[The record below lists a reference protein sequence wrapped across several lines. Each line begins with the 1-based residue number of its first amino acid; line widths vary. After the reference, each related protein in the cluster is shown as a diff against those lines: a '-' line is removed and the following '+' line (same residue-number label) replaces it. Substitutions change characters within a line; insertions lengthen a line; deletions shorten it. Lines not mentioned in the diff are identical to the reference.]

1 VRTFAILA
9 VLAAAIAY
17 VAIRHLPEEAS
28 AHPARPVPAQASR
41 DGFVRGIAFEGEMLP
56 VAALR
61 AQLSV
66 RPGDALDREA
76 LFRDR
81 AALETYL
88 ASSGYLAAKVEP
100 AQVHVEVGGAV
111 YVTFA
116 IAQGPR
122 FHVRSVTVTGAAV
135 KDAGVVTLGPG
146 EIVSAD
152 RIARARDA
160 LVQRLAARGKRIAEV
175 VANVALDHDAA
186 VADIELVAR

>member
-28 AHPARPVPAQASR
+28 AQPARPVPVSPNAAH
-41 DGFVRGIAFEGEMLP
+41 VRGIAFEGEMLP